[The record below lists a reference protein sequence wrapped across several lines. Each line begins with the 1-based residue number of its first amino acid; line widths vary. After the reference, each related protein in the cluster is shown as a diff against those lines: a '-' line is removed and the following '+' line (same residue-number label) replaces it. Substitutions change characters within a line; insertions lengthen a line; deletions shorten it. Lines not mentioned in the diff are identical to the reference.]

1 MIFFLV
7 LPRVKR
13 GKTMLQKRLLLQEN
27 YDKIINQFENAVRK
41 YPMSL
46 TQEQIK
52 RRRTFAIISHPD
64 AGKTTLTEKLL
75 LYGGAIQLA
84 GSVKGKAT
92 ARHAVSDWMELE
104 KQRGISITSSVMQF
118 EYEGYCIN
126 ILDTPGHQDFSE
138 DTYRTLM
145 AADSAVMVIDAAKG
159 IEPQTRK
166 LFKICAMR
174 HIPIFTFIN
183 KLDREARSP
192 YDLMEELENEFGI
205 GTYPMNWPIG
215 CGQDFKGVY
224 DREKREILA
233 FTEFHRGQ
241 NRIKAVECT
250 LEDGDKLDELIG
262 AKLRAVLTDDIE
274 LLDGA
279 GYEFD
284 IDEVRAGRLSP
295 VFFGSALN
303 NFGVEPFLESF
314 LRMTMPPLPRIS
326 GDEIIDP
333 FDERFSAFV
342 FKIQANMNK
351 AHRDRIA
358 FMRICSGKF
367 VREKEYF
374 HVQGGKALRL
384 AQPQQLMAQE
394 RAVIDEAYAG
404 DIIGVFDPGIFS
416 IGDTICEKG
425 MDARFEGIP
434 TFAPEHFAGV
444 ERVDTMK
451 RKQFE
456 KGIMQIAQEGA
467 IQIFHEPFTG
477 VEEVIVGVVGVLQF
491 EVLEYRLKTEY
502 GVDIRRRPMP
512 YEVVRWVDND
522 DLDIRSLNL
531 TSDTKWVQDFRGN
544 NLLLFTSE
552 WCVNWALQKNEGLVL
567 REFNRE

>member
-1 MIFFLV
+1 M
-7 LPRVKR
+7 K
-13 GKTMLQKRLLLQEN
+13 KE
-27 YDKIINQFENAVRK
+27 IN
-41 YPMSL
+41 
-46 TQEQIK
+46 

-118 EYEGYCIN
+118 EYKDYCIN

-192 YDLMEELENEFGI
+192 YELIEQLENEFGI

-215 CGQDFKGVY
+215 CGIDFKGVY
-224 DREKREILA
+224 DREKKAILA
-233 FTEFHRGQ
+233 FNEFHKGQ
-241 NRIKAVECT
+241 NRIQAIECD
-250 LEDGDKLDELIG
+250 LNDAASVDELIG
-262 AKLRAVLTDDIE
+262 ENLRKTLVDDIE

-279 GYEFD
+279 SYEFD
-284 IDEVRAGRLSP
+284 LEQVRRGRLSP
-295 VFFGSALN
+295 VFFGSALT
-303 NFGVEPFLESF
+303 NFGVEQFLNSFLE
-314 LRMTMPPLPRIS
+314 MTTAPLARTTEDDIV
-326 GDEIIDP
+326 DP

-367 VREKEYF
+367 QRNEEYF
-374 HVQGGKALRL
+374 HVQGGKALKL
-384 AQPQQLMAQE
+384 AQPQQMMAQE
-394 RAVIDEAYAG
+394 REIIEEAYAG

-416 IGDTICEKG
+416 IGDTVCAKG
-425 MDARFEGIP
+425 MKVQFEGIP
-434 TFAPEHFAGV
+434 TFAPEHFAAV
-444 ERVDTMK
+444 ERIDTMK

-467 IQIFHEPFTG
+467 IQIFREPHSG
-477 VEEVIVGVVGVLQF
+477 MEEVIVGVVGVLQF
-491 EVLEYRLKTEY
+491 EVLEYRLKSEY
-502 GVDIRRRPMP
+502 STDVRRRSLP
-512 YEVVRWVDND
+512 YQEVRWIGNEG
-522 DLDIRSLNL
+522 LDPSKLNL
-531 TSDTKWVQDFRGN
+531 TSDTKWVQDFKGN
-544 NLLLFTSE
+544 NLLLFTAS
-552 WCVNWALQKNEGLVL
+552 WCVDWALKKNEGLIL
-567 REFNRE
+567 REFSKN